1 MVNAWYMSD
10 DSKVTSQFERNYE
23 SSIDAQVIKNEL
35 GVDSYKVSLSRNT
48 NHNKNKREMNK
59 KMWHDQ
65 VDVDNLAT
73 DETFVE
79 LKKSMGITYQD
90 EVVISPK
97 TFANNYDEKVN
108 QQQQPR

>member
-1 MVNAWYMSD
+1 
-10 DSKVTSQFERNYE
+10 
-23 SSIDAQVIKNEL
+23 
-35 GVDSYKVSLSRNT
+35 
-48 NHNKNKREMNK
+48 MNI
-59 KMWHDQ
+59 DQ

>member
-59 KMWHDQ
+59 KM
-65 VDVDNLAT
+65 
-73 DETFVE
+73 
-79 LKKSMGITYQD
+79 
-90 EVVISPK
+90 
-97 TFANNYDEKVN
+97 
-108 QQQQPR
+108 